1 LPLPPRFHVDP
12 PAFTQSDSEVSEL
25 APHLLFVPTE
35 RLAGT
40 AGDARIHW
48 TAGKE
53 PRKGIV
59 QCGCCLWFGRGW
71 PLSGDGALPGR
82 DARRWGR
89 AVLAL
94 GAVRQS
100 WRQAGG
106 RAARRSGV
114 GVLPMDAPAV
124 RPGRLSR
131 GALRSA
137 RGRTEL
143 AARQRAERGSVRDT
157 TAHLVA
163 DIEWLREHLGVER
176 WLIHGMSWGSSLGL
190 AYAEAHPQRV
200 SEVVLAAVTMTRRCD
215 VDWFARGVGR
225 FFPAQWQAF
234 RDGVPAADRDGDL
247 VSVYARLLAS
257 PDPTVREQA
266 ARNWCDWEEAIVSLA
281 TGGTPNPRYA
291 DPRFRMGFA
300 RLVTHYFSHAAWL
313 EDDQLLRE
321 ADRLAG
327 IPSVLIHGRLDL
339 GSPLRAA
346 WRLARAWPGS
356 ELVILDTSGHTST
369 DLREHVVAAIERF
382 ARTPN
387 E

>member
-1 LPLPPRFHVDP
+1 MEPYRDGMLDV
-12 PAFTQSDSEVSEL
+12 
-25 APHLLFVPTE
+25 
-35 RLAGT
+35 
-40 AGDARIHW
+40 GDGQFLHW
-48 TAGKE
+48 E
-53 PRKGIV
+53 
-59 QCGCCLWFGRGW
+59 QCGN
-71 PLSGDGALPGR
+71 PG
-82 DARRWGR
+82 GK
-89 AVLAL
+89 
-94 GAVRQS
+94 
-100 WRQAGG
+100 
-106 RAARRSGV
+106 
-114 GVLPMDAPAV
+114 PAV
-124 RPGRLSR
+124 VLHGGPGSGCSPGMRQLFDPDVYRVVLFDQR
-131 GALRSA
+131 GAGRSLPHA
-137 RGRTEL
+137 SEPSADL
-143 AARQRAERGSVRDT
+143 SVNT

-176 WLIHGMSWGSSLGL
+176 WLVHGMSWGSSLGL

>member
-1 LPLPPRFHVDP
+1 
-12 PAFTQSDSEVSEL
+12 
-25 APHLLFVPTE
+25 
-35 RLAGT
+35 
-40 AGDARIHW
+40 
-48 TAGKE
+48 
-53 PRKGIV
+53 
-59 QCGCCLWFGRGW
+59 
-71 PLSGDGALPGR
+71 
-82 DARRWGR
+82 
-89 AVLAL
+89 
-94 GAVRQS
+94 
-100 WRQAGG
+100 
-106 RAARRSGV
+106 
-114 GVLPMDAPAV
+114 
-124 RPGRLSR
+124 
-131 GALRSA
+131 
-137 RGRTEL
+137 
-143 AARQRAERGSVRDT
+143 
-157 TAHLVA
+157 
-163 DIEWLREHLGVER
+163 
-176 WLIHGMSWGSSLGL
+176 L

-266 ARNWCDWEEAIVSLA
+266 ARNWCDWEEAIVSVA
-281 TGGTPNPRYA
+281 TGGTPIR
-291 DPRFRMGFA
+291 
-300 RLVTHYFSHAAWL
+300 VTPTRASGWALPAWSPNFSHAAWL